1 MAICSS
7 NIGPQTRNYTSEFL
21 KIKKTA
27 IYIGREGGQDLKIT
41 FFDPNYNNI
50 KTSNRFLSFRN
61 SH

>member
-7 NIGPQTRNYTSEFL
+7 NISPQTRNYTSEFL

-41 FFDPNYNNI
+41 FFDPNYNV
-50 KTSNRFLSFRN
+50 TQPATDF
-61 SH
+61 

>member
-27 IYIGREGGQDLKIT
+27 IYIGREGGSR
-41 FFDPNYNNI
+41 PENYI
-50 KTSNRFLSFRN
+50 FRSKLQQHKN
-61 SH
+61 QQQIFEF